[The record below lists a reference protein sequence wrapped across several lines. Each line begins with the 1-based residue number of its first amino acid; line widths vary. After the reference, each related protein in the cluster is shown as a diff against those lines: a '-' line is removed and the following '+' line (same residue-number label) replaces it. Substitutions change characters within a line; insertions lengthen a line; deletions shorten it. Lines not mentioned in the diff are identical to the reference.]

1 MKRFCGK
8 TIADFRAVKYAFTW
22 GKMSI
27 FYSFPGTECGFS
39 FLGKTAGRVPGKT
52 AVRDGTA
59 ANDGYFARKIS
70 RGSGGGARRRKTGQT
85 GDFCVESVEKKE
97 KMDPQAA

>member
-1 MKRFCGK
+1 
-8 TIADFRAVKYAFTW
+8 
-22 GKMSI
+22 MSI
-27 FYSFPGTECGFS
+27 FHSFPGAECGFS
-39 FLGKTAGRVPGKT
+39 FPGKTVGRVPGKT

-85 GDFCVESVEKKE
+85 GDFCVESAEKKE

>member
-1 MKRFCGK
+1 
-8 TIADFRAVKYAFTW
+8 
-22 GKMSI
+22 MSI
-27 FYSFPGTECGFS
+27 FHSFPGAECGFS

-85 GDFCVESVEKKE
+85 GGFLRRKCGKEGENGPAGRINFHGGSVGRGSGKKQRTKE
-97 KMDPQAA
+97 